1 MEAPLRLPYKAA
13 FDTHV
18 SAVSCDAGDET
29 SIHVYTSCGQRLL
42 QVGNDAVVGAGAACV
57 SFGSSGLSIEL
68 GLGLINVLVSHL
80 QYALKSSTQ
89 HHEA

>member
-1 MEAPLRLPYKAA
+1 MEAQRGIPYKAA
-13 FDTHV
+13 IDTHV
-18 SAVSCDAGDET
+18 SAVSCDAGDES

-80 QYALKSSTQ
+80 QPTIKPSTQ